1 MTTNTNKPQSME
13 AILGD
18 IVYPALEEIL
28 SMKEAAVE
36 TSEETVLF
44 GEGAVLNS
52 LELVSFIVLAEE
64 RVNDNLES
72 GGITLT
78 SEKAMS
84 PSSTPFRTVGTL
96 AEYIDELL
104 QEEAAV

>member
-1 MTTNTNKPQSME
+1 VTANTNKPQSME
-13 AILGD
+13 AILED

-28 SMKEAAVE
+28 SAKEAAIE
-36 TSEETVLF
+36 MSGTTVLF

-52 LELVSFIVLAEE
+52 LELVSFIVLVEE
-64 RVNDNLES
+64 RVNDELEF

-84 PSSTPFRTVGTL
+84 RSSTPFRTVGTL
-96 AEYIDELL
+96 VEYIDELL
-104 QEEAAV
+104 REEAAV

>member
-1 MTTNTNKPQSME
+1 MTTNTNRPQSLE
-13 AILGD
+13 EILTD
-18 IVYPALEEIL
+18 IIYPALEEIL
-28 SMKEAAVE
+28 SAKEAAIE
-36 TSEETVLF
+36 ASEDTVLF

-52 LELVSFIVLAEE
+52 LELVSFIVVVEE
-64 RVNDNLES
+64 RVNENLES

-84 PSSTPFRTVGTL
+84 RSSTPFRTVRTL

-104 QEEAAV
+104 QEEAV

>member
-28 SMKEAAVE
+28 SMKETAIEISE
-36 TSEETVLF
+36 TTVLF

-52 LELVSFIVLAEE
+52 LELVSFIVLVEE

-84 PSSTPFRTVGTL
+84 RSSTPFRTVRTL

-104 QEEAAV
+104 EEEAV